1 MFDYKSFAE
10 SMKKQSSELIPTEFS
25 KEEADFI
32 KKIIYDFVMLCGEY
46 LNDEQEY
53 DFTDEQ
59 KVFITQLIAEYT
71 FHKSVDLI
79 NGKIPQEYW
88 EAILQKIAY
97 TILEVLKKAIKK
109 ELPQEEILKI
119 VEHHV
124 IKCYTDCIYKLQINK
139 IVWEATIEKILH
151 VRTLFAIGIASA
163 IIAFAIFPHLPTLIT
178 CKGKFIP
185 FCITVIFVSILYIAT
200 QKWQLEQIFKKLE
213 NHRQTYYASQTLT
226 KAGNYF
232 LK

>member
-32 KKIIYDFVMLCGEY
+32 KKTVYDFVMLCGEY

-109 ELPQEEILKI
+109 ELPQEEILMT

-139 IVWEATIEKILH
+139 IVWTAIIKKILH
-151 VRTLFAIGIASA
+151 VRMLFAIGISSA
-163 IIAFAIFPHLPTLIT
+163 IITFAIFPHLPTLIT
-178 CKGKFIP
+178 CKGKLIP

-200 QKWQLEQIFKKLE
+200 QKWQLEQKFKKLE
-213 NHRQTYYASQTLT
+213 NLRQTYYASQTLT
-226 KAGNYF
+226 KAGNYY